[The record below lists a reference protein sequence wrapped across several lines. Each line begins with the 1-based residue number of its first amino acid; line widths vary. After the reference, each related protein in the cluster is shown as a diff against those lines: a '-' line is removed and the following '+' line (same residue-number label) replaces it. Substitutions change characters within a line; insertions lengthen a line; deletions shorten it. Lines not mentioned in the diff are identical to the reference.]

1 MPAIGAS
8 TTGGHTVCGP
18 RCSAGAALRAGSV
31 AVAVTRPVSK
41 AYAGGASRRA
51 SANGGGGR
59 GIRPPPLSGTA
70 GGWGAV
76 ADRREQLRRPRAPVV
91 RALAEVD
98 PEGAQRR
105 RILGRLHA
113 LRDD

>member
-18 RCSAGAALRAGSV
+18 RCSAGAAVRAGSV
-31 AVAVTRPVSK
+31 AEAVTRPVSQ
-41 AYAGGASRRA
+41 AYGGGASRRA

-59 GIRPPPLSGTA
+59 GIGGPQLSGDA
-70 GGWGAV
+70 GGCGPV
-76 ADRREQLRRPRAPVV
+76 TDRGEQLRRPRAPVV
-91 RALAEVD
+91 PALAEVD

-105 RILGRLHA
+105 RI
-113 LRDD
+113 